1 MNTVNSIQHAR
12 SPFHILIKPI
22 GPICNLRCEYCFYL
36 TKTEMFDDGEQYRMS
51 DEVLEETIRQYI
63 AAQPPGTEQLGF
75 GWQGGEPTLMGVDFF
90 RRVVEL
96 QTKYARPDLEVIN
109 GLQTNGTLLDDEWGK
124 FLHDEKFLVGLSID
138 GPAELHNR
146 YRLDVQ
152 GRGTFEKVMAGM
164 DVLKRHEV
172 EYNVLTVVHSDNADH
187 PREVYDFLADEG
199 VTFLQFIPIVEHDR
213 KGNVSNRSVQS
224 EQFGRFLNG
233 VFDRWLQRNDVGRVF
248 VQQFDTSL
256 AITMGYPAPLCVHAE
271 TCGRST
277 AMEHN
282 GDLYSCDHWVF
293 AENRLGNVMETSVTD
308 MVDGDFQTGFGLDKS
323 RKLPGYCKRCK
334 YLRFCNGECPKDRI
348 KTTPDGQSGLHY
360 LCEGYKMFFEHSGPV
375 FEKMA
380 DCLRMGRPVSDYNVI
395 DQFKRQAQAAPRL
408 QPTRSARPAD
418 TRPAAPRRNESCPC
432 GSGKKYKKCCMK
444 R

>member
-1 MNTVNSIQHAR
+1 MNTISPIKHAR

-36 TKTEMFDDGEQYRMS
+36 TKTEMFDDGEQFRMS

-63 AAQPPGTEQLGF
+63 AAQPAGTGELNF

-96 QTKYARPDLEVIN
+96 QKKYARPDLEVNN

-124 FLHDEKFLVGLSID
+124 FLHDEKFLIGLSID
-138 GPAELHNR
+138 GPEELHNR

-152 GRGTFEKVMAGM
+152 GRGTFDRVMAGL
-164 DVLKRHEV
+164 DVLRRHDV
-172 EYNVLTVVHSDNADH
+172 EFNALTVVQHDNADH
-187 PREVYDFLADEG
+187 PRRVYDFLADKG
-199 VTFLQFIPIVEHDR
+199 ITFLQFIPIVEHH
-213 KGNVSNRSVQS
+213 GGEGVSGRSVAP

-233 VFDRWLQRNDVGRVF
+233 IFDRWLQRNDVGEVF
-248 VQQFDTSL
+248 VQQFDTIL

-271 TCGRST
+271 ACGRST

-282 GDLYSCDHWVF
+282 GDLYTCDHWVF
-293 AENRLGNVMETSVTD
+293 PEYRLGNVMEESVTA

-334 YLRFCNGECPKDRI
+334 YLRFCNGACPKDRI
-348 KTTPDGQSGLHY
+348 KNTPDGEAGLHY
-360 LCEGYKMFFEHSGPV
+360 LCEGYTMFFEHSAPV

-380 DCLRMGRPVSDYNVI
+380 DCLRMGRPASDYRVI
-395 DQFKRQAQAAPRL
+395 EQVKRQAQAAPRP
-408 QPTRSARPAD
+408 QQTQSARPAS
-418 TRPAAPRRNESCPC
+418 AGRNDPCPC